1 MLHHA
6 AACRILARHMSRSGS
21 TEVVVPRLGGSDTE
35 GVDIMSTRAGRH
47 RRTKVKAD
55 AYCGQDAAKIA
66 DRELV
71 FYRREGSDYAF
82 ESISHHMTR
91 SPGWVFHSEADDLY
105 YYFLALGQT
114 EAEVAALMSE
124 PDEVFFSEL
133 KVERDELHVMEMAP
147 VRQWFESHYERYT
160 PRPVL
165 MGDHS
170 AWFRLVP
177 RDVLSAAVPVERVGP
192 VFFGLNP

>member
-1 MLHHA
+1 
-6 AACRILARHMSRSGS
+6 MSRHGA
-21 TEVVVPRLGGSDTE
+21 TGVMIPRLGGPETE
-35 GVDIMSTRAGRH
+35 GVDIMSKRDGRH

-55 AYCGQDAAKIA
+55 AYCGTDAAKIA
-66 DRELV
+66 DRSLA

-91 SPGWVFHSEADDLY
+91 SPGWVFNSDADDLY
-105 YYFLALGQT
+105 YYFLALGQP
-114 EAEVAALMSE
+114 EIRVAALMAA
-124 PDEVFFSEL
+124 PDDIFFSQLNVEL
-133 KVERDELHVMEMAP
+133 DDLHVMEMAP
-147 VRQWFESHYERYT
+147 LRAWFETNFESYT

-177 RDVLSAAVPVERVGP
+177 REVLAGAVTVNRVGP
-192 VFFGLNP
+192 VFAGLAP